1 MKLKEVYRHFIRV
14 EYNDGIEDLTKSYE
28 FFSTEFM
35 NNDEFK
41 EQLEE
46 IEKDIDCPNFRVI
59 QFLAERKVL

>member
-28 FFSTEFM
+28 YFSMEFM

-41 EQLEE
+41 EQLEN
-46 IEKDIDCPNFRVI
+46 ICKDVDCPFRVI
-59 QFLAERKVL
+59 KFMAERRKL